1 MRLKRLFDLSDQRLD
16 EPLQKP
22 ARPHG
27 RKGEKERR
35 RKQERKHRARR
46 RGMQKEAVEFRKAH
60 GGAHVDF
67 FRERAPFFR
76 SPAGPPCPQQRL
88 PHPFAQFAG
97 RNALRTHDGDAQTAF
112 EFALFELSPLPNELP
127 LFREHQNGAPSFCK
141 RGKERK
147 TAGERRAL
155 RDEAHDALGAR
166 FKIGAG
172 GALLHAEAVGGIDAG
187 KVGYPHPVPRQHCFP
202 FERAHRDAVPV
213 PDARVSARERV
224 IKRAL
229 ARIGIADKEK
239 LRGRLFHRST
249 FTHDAASFPSA
260 KTLSSVPRR

>member
-1 MRLKRLFDLSDQRLD
+1 MKRLFDLSDQRFD
-16 EPLQKP
+16 EPLQKS
-22 ARPHG
+22 ARSHG

-46 RGMQKEAVEFRKAH
+46 CGVQKKAVEFRKAH
-60 GGAHVDF
+60 GGARVDF

-76 SPAGPPCPQQRL
+76 SPAHQPCPQQRL

-97 RNALRTHDGDAQTAF
+97 RNALRTHDGDAQNAF
-112 EFALFELSPLPNELP
+112 KSAFFELSPLPHELP
-127 LFREHQNGAPSFCK
+127 LFREYQNGAPSFGK

-147 TAGERRAL
+147 AAGKRRAL
-155 RDEAHDALGAR
+155 GDETYDALGVL
-166 FKIGAG
+166 FEIGAG
-172 GALLHAEAVGGIDAG
+172 GALLHAETVGGIDPG
-187 KVGYPHPVPRQHCFP
+187 KIGYLHPVPRKQGFP

-224 IKRAL
+224 KKGAL
-229 ARIGIADKEK
+229 ARIGIAEKEQ
-239 LRGRLFHRST
+239 LRGLFYRSA

-260 KTLSSVPRR
+260 KTLSSVAMR